1 MLVVVQCGVHSVGVV
16 QCGVHSVGV
25 VQCGVHSV
33 GVVQCSVHSVG
44 VVQCGVQCGCG
55 AVWCAQ
61 CGCGAVWCGV
71 HSVGVV
77 QCGVHSVGVVQ
88 VMSGVVSLVWHGVMR
103 CRGMSYVVHLFQLL
117 QNQKRQS
124 ELHEITFSRSREWLK
139 DFRAATVR
147 VREWA

>member
-33 GVVQCSVHSVG
+33 SVG
-44 VVQCGVQCGCG
+44 VMQ
-55 AVWCAQ
+55 
-61 CGCGAVWCGV
+61 CGV

-103 CRGMSYVVHLFQLL
+103 CRGMSYVVRLFQLL

-124 ELHEITFSRSREWLK
+124 ELHEITFSGSRDTVNTLTVTLY
-139 DFRAATVR
+139 ATESSCMQGR
-147 VREWA
+147 KQLT